1 MDKETHLNVLIVEDN
16 PGDARLIEIMLH
28 DSPQFDFRCKKTD
41 RLSYALEILAAAHFD
56 VILLDLALPDS
67 FGLETFIKA
76 RESTPKTPIVVLTG
90 NDDETIALSAV
101 REGAQDYIVKG
112 QFDEKQLVRA
122 INYAIERQKTVL
134 HLHKMSFKDELT
146 GLNNRRGFMIK
157 ADELLKISR
166 RGTGVFTIYFIDL
179 DGMKHIND
187 NLGHSEG
194 DKALIDMADI
204 MRKSFR
210 ESDITARLGGDEFA
224 AAVILEEQTDA
235 GTVRSRLGEKISRL
249 NDSEIRSYKL
259 SASIGWAFCNDKV
272 SGLEELLN
280 MADEVMYA
288 EKKKRKNPVS

>member
-28 DSPQFDFRCKKTD
+28 DCPQFDFRCKKAD
-41 RLSYALEILAAAHFD
+41 RLSFALDAISESAFD
-56 VILLDLALPDS
+56 VVLLDLALPDS
-67 FGLETFIKA
+67 FGLETFTKA
-76 RESTPKTPIVVLTG
+76 KEATPQTPIVVLTG

-134 HLHKMSFKDELT
+134 QLHTMSFKDELT

-166 RGTGVFTIYFIDL
+166 RSTGIFTIYFIDL
-179 DGMKHIND
+179 DGMKRIND
-187 NLGHSEG
+187 TLGHSEG

-210 ESDITARLGGDEFA
+210 ESDVLARLGGDEFA
-224 AAVILEEQTDA
+224 AAVVLESSADA
-235 GTVRSRLGEKISRL
+235 GTVKERLQDKISKL
-249 NDSEIRSYKL
+249 NGSDIRSYTL
-259 SASIGWAFCNDKV
+259 AASIGCAFCSDSC
-272 SGLEELLN
+272 SGLDALLET
-280 MADEVMYA
+280 ADEVMYE
-288 EKKKRKNPVS
+288 EKKKRRNAPL

>member
-1 MDKETHLNVLIVEDN
+1 MNKEMHLNVLIVEDN

-28 DSPQFDFRCKKTD
+28 DSAQFDFRCKKAD
-41 RLSYALEILAAAHFD
+41 RLSAALDAINTVHFD

-67 FGLETFIKA
+67 FGLESFIKA
-76 RESTPKTPIVVLTG
+76 REATPKTPIVVLTG

-187 NLGHSEG
+187 SLGHSEG
-194 DKALIDMADI
+194 DKALMDMADI

-210 ESDITARLGGDEFA
+210 ESDVTARLGGDEFA
-224 AAVILEEQTDA
+224 AAVVLEATEDA
-235 GTVRSRLGEKISRL
+235 PVVKERLQERMNKL
-249 NDSEIRSYKL
+249 NASEIRSYIL
-259 SASIGWAFCNDKV
+259 AASIGWAFCNDRCSV
-272 SGLEELLN
+272 LEELLN

-288 EKKKRKNPVS
+288 EKKKRKSAGV

>member
-28 DSPQFDFRCKKTD
+28 DNAQFDFRCKKTD
-41 RLSYALEILAAAHFD
+41 RLSAALDALKAAHYD
-56 VILLDLALPDS
+56 AVLLDLALPDS

-76 RESTPKTPIVVLTG
+76 REASPRTPIVVLTG

-122 INYAIERQKTVL
+122 VNYAIERQKTVL

-146 GLNNRRGFMIK
+146 GLNNRRGFMLK
-157 ADELLKISR
+157 VDELLKINK
-166 RGTGVFTIYFIDL
+166 RGTGVFIIYFIDL
-179 DGMKHIND
+179 DGMKYIND

-210 ESDITARLGGDEFA
+210 ESDVTARLGGDEFA
-224 AAVILEEQTDA
+224 AAVVLETPADA
-235 GTVRSRLGEKISRL
+235 PIVKKRVQERIKKL
-249 NDSEIRSYKL
+249 NDSGIRSYSL
-259 SASIGWAFCNDKV
+259 SASIGWALCDDKCSDV
-272 SGLEELLN
+272 DALLN
-280 MADEVMYA
+280 IADEVMYA
-288 EKKKRKNPVS
+288 EKKKRKGSEE